1 MTDPPADLARDDAPP
16 PRRGRLSPPVVV
28 AAALAVVLAV
38 AAAVVTLSSGDGDD
52 AAARD
57 PATSTSVRR
66 STTSTAPTTTTTVS
80 PTTTSTAPSP
90 PPTTAAPAA
99 PPPPPAP
106 APELGGA
113 LCIGDSVMLGASPQY
128 LNVLGMCGSVD
139 AEQSRQFSS
148 ARAAVAAHAPYP
160 AAVVIHLGNNGT
172 VDRGDV
178 DAVLTEL
185 ARVPRV
191 VLVTVQL
198 RGTRSW
204 EGPANGEIR
213 AAADRFPNVA
223 VADWKAASDGHPEY
237 TRDDGIHLAP
247 AGGGPYAATIAAAR

>member
-80 PTTTSTAPSP
+80 PTTTSTAPPP

-99 PPPPPAP
+99 PPPPP

-204 EGPANGEIR
+204 EGQANGEIR